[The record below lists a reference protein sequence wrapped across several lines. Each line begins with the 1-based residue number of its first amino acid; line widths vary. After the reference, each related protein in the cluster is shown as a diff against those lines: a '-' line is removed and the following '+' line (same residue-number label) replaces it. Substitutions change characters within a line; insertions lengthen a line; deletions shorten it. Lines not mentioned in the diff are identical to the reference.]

1 MGMLLSTIW
10 DVYGTWIILGAVI
23 IGLVVVGVI
32 VQRRSSRRR
41 AKHATTAEA
50 GASQE
55 QLERLSEQQ
64 LLVQLV
70 TLQREM
76 AEHQLRQSRQLS
88 GINTGVTV
96 IVIIM
101 ILAIGFGCL
110 SALLSPALLGLWSV
124 VRLAR

>member
-23 IGLVVVGVI
+23 IGLVVAGVI

-41 AKHATTAEA
+41 AKHATTAEAVARFKA

-76 AEHQLRQSRQLS
+76 AEHQLRQNRQLS
-88 GINTGVTV
+88 GINTGVTIIV
-96 IVIIM
+96 VII
-101 ILAIGFGCL
+101 ILASIFGCL
-110 SALLSPALLGLWSV
+110 SSTLGFTLLGL
-124 VRLAR
+124 